1 MGKLCVY
8 TPILLACS
16 LIRKLFILYSGLSL
30 SLLSA
35 LSLSQ
40 ACTEVDE
47 EGFFEG
53 VLRGKRGLVPSN
65 MVDQVTDS
73 EQLANIEQLIAEQK
87 SRSPGE

>member
-1 MGKLCVY
+1 MV
-8 TPILLACS
+8 S
-16 LIRKLFILYSGLSL
+16 LSL
-30 SLLSA
+30 S

-73 EQLANIEQLIAEQK
+73 EQLANIEPLIAEQK